1 MLSDAV
7 SMDDLRVSR
16 PSGSR
21 PGQRK
26 KIGDPRLFAKKA
38 CGLGSLPVTA
48 ALLACAELAG

>member
-7 SMDDLRVSR
+7 MDDLRVSR